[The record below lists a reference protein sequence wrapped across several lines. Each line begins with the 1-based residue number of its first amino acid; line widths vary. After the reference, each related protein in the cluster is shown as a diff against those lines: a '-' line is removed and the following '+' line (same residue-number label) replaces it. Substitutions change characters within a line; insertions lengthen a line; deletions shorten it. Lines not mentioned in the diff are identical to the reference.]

1 MIRIDNL
8 SFHYKKDITIFD
20 NISTSILPGHIYGLL
35 GLNGIG
41 KTTLLKLI
49 CGLLFPKGGSIN
61 VNDFTP
67 SEREVSFLSDVYF
80 VTDEV
85 DLPNWSI
92 ANLITI
98 YGPLYPKFD
107 KRYFNEILSAFQV
120 DNRENLNDLSYG
132 QRKKV
137 NIAFALATNA
147 SLLLM
152 DEPTNGLDIPSKTQF
167 RKIIA
172 KHISDD
178 KTIIIS
184 THQIRDI
191 HHLIDHLLILQKH
204 HLILDESIYELSQ
217 KIKFQQGNFEDAL
230 YTEASLNGNINILT
244 NPNNE
249 DSSFDIELFFNA
261 IHENPTFLQTLKTIN
276 THGHAAH

>member
-1 MIRIDNL
+1 MIAIDNL
-8 SFHYKKDITIFD
+8 SFHYKKDMTIFD
-20 NISTSILPGHIYGLL
+20 HISTTMAPGHIYGLL

-41 KTTLLKLI
+41 KTTLLKLL
-49 CGLLFPKGGSIN
+49 CGLLFPKGGSIK

-67 SEREVSFLSDVYF
+67 SDRRVDFLSDIYF

-85 DLPNWSI
+85 DLPNWKIS
-92 ANLITI
+92 NLLDI
-98 YGPLYPKFD
+98 YSPLYPKFD
-107 KRYFNEILSAFQV
+107 KKYFEDILTSFQV
-120 DNRENLNDLSYG
+120 DSRENIKALSYG

-172 KHISDD
+172 KHIADD

-204 HLILDESIYELSQ
+204 QLVLDASIYELG
-217 KIKFQQGNFEDAL
+217 KRIKFQQGHFEDAL
-230 YTEASLNGNINILT
+230 YSEAGLNGNLNILLNSDHEET
-244 NPNNE
+244 P
-249 DSSFDIELFFNA
+249 FDIELFFNA
-261 IHENPTFLQTLKTIN
+261 LSNNPDLLNKLSHFKT
-276 THGHAAH
+276 TDHA